1 MEQSEEQLVCPSQ
14 YNTDGANFNIVFCSW
29 ADLKNAVLF
38 SRVRSEKITSFR
50 GPLSVSSVRIVSGIL
65 FRNKKFIALWRF
77 SK

>member
-38 SRVRSEKITSFR
+38 SRVRSKEITNHS
-50 GPLSVSSVRIVSGIL
+50 L
-65 FRNKKFIALWRF
+65 KATLWIKLTF
-77 SK
+77 SCGL